1 MSISNR
7 VRLYELSRELDLD
20 TKDVIAVC
28 EQLAIVVKSHSSTIT
43 ESEAELV
50 RIKAPQYHP
59 KTADSKASEKKT
71 TVAAK
76 TKESDARIAKQQIL
90 AVAKPTIRL
99 NTPPVS
105 GNVGSPPP
113 PKKNP
118 MLVLPNSR
126 FLLLPSP
133 RFV

>member
-28 EQLAIVVKSHSSTIT
+28 EKLNIVVKSHSSTIT

-50 RIKAPQYHP
+50 RIKAPQHYP
-59 KTADSKASEKKT
+59 KTNDPKTSEKKT
-71 TVAAK
+71 IAVAK

-90 AVAKPTIRL
+90 
-99 NTPPVS
+99 
-105 GNVGSPPP
+105 
-113 PKKNP
+113 
-118 MLVLPNSR
+118 
-126 FLLLPSP
+126 LLPSP
-133 RFV
+133 QFGSILRLPLVM

>member
-28 EQLAIVVKSHSSTIT
+28 EQLNIVVKSHSSTIT

-50 RIKAPQYHP
+50 RIKAPQYHH
-59 KTADSKASEKKT
+59 KAADPRASEKKAT
-71 TVAAK
+71 AAAK
-76 TKESDARIAKQQIL
+76 IKESDARIAKQQIL
-90 AVAKPTIRL
+90 AVTKPTIRL

-105 GNVGSPPP
+105 VNVGATTSVNPPL
-113 PKKNP
+113 N
-118 MLVLPNSR
+118 
-126 FLLLPSP
+126 
-133 RFV
+133 